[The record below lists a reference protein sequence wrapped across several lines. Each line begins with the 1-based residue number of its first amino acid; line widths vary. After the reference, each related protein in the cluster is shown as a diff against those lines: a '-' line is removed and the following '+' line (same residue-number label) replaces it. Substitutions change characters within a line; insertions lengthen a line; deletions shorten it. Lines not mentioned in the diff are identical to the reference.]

1 MMLSVG
7 TGAGGAGSSTMS
19 SGGGGNVSAA
29 NAVDAVG
36 SSNNNAYAR
45 DHQPVLDLS
54 RMYNNTNTNTNSNT
68 NTNTQRLFHM
78 LLCDTTHGLIW
89 CVWCC

>member
-29 NAVDAVG
+29 TVVDAVG
-36 SSNNNAYAR
+36 SSDQCWNCLACITIPTPTPIVNK
-45 DHQPVLDLS
+45 
-54 RMYNNTNTNTNSNT
+54 
-68 NTNTQRLFHM
+68 
-78 LLCDTTHGLIW
+78 
-89 CVWCC
+89 